1 MSNKMTLEQ
10 LEQQVAQLPP
20 HEQLKLVAHI
30 SEQLINLALVAT
42 TQENNKEGAK
52 SRLAKVDAWLAECDK
67 VAELWEE
74 EFDSAT
80 DLRRI
85 RDEGESVPERC
96 IDAK

>member
-42 TQENNKEGAK
+42 TQENNKEGARA
-52 SRLAKVDAWLAECDK
+52 RLAKVDAWLAECDK
-67 VAELWEE
+67 VAELWEGA
-74 EFDSAT
+74 FDSAT
-80 DLRRI
+80 DLRPI
-85 RDEGESVPERC
+85 RDEG
-96 IDAK
+96 

>member
-67 VAELWEE
+67 VAELWEG
-74 EFDSAT
+74 EFDSAA
-80 DLRRI
+80 DLHRI
-85 RDEGESVPERC
+85 RDER
-96 IDAK
+96 